1 MNLSIWRRFNVN
13 PTVYLPNRWRR
24 LYSELIGLLRLYSII
39 RNNWLYLIWLN
50 LFYLRVICWYYDLCW
65 ILGENCRLFDFLIKI
80 IFLII
85 ILVTLL
91 LFNLLIWLSLNNIQI
106 SLLLIIIRYG
116 ALKSMSFKSENLT
129 LNLKTDSSS
138 FRTNNHILFN
148 HN

>member
-1 MNLSIWRRFNVN
+1 VN